1 MAQTKNHDAA
11 EIRIREIRGAINELE
26 GAVKQLETRAH
37 DLASQLEGVLST
49 STTEKS
55 PSVREPCRC
64 PIGNTLYEY
73 IDAIRDIAGYLR
85 DIENRLEV

>member
-64 PIGNTLYEY
+64 PIVIHYMNTLTRSEILPVIYATLKT
-73 IDAIRDIAGYLR
+73 D
-85 DIENRLEV
+85 